1 MLIQLLD
8 YLQSG
13 KTYSIQ
19 ELADLLHKDIDS
31 VWVELEYLE
40 NQGYIHK
47 VTSQSNCT
55 QNCKGCHGCDQ
66 PTPAAPDVNIWEVI
80 KRTE

>member
-19 ELADLLHKDIDS
+19 ELADLLHKDMDS
-31 VWVELEYLE
+31 VRVELEYLE

-47 VTSQSNCT
+47 VTSQSVLKIA
-55 QNCKGCHGCDQ
+55 KGV
-66 PTPAAPDVNIWEVI
+66 TAAISL
-80 KRTE
+80 R

>member
-19 ELADLLHKDIDS
+19 ELADLLHKDMDS
-31 VWVELEYLE
+31 VRVEIEISGKSRLY
-40 NQGYIHK
+40 
-47 VTSQSNCT
+47 TQSNQSIKLYSKLQRVSRLRSACD
-55 QNCKGCHGCDQ
+55 NC
-66 PTPAAPDVNIWEVI
+66 
-80 KRTE
+80 

>member
-19 ELADLLHKDIDS
+19 ELADLLHKDMDS
-31 VWVELEYLE
+31 VRVELEYLE

-47 VTSQSNCT
+47 VTSQSKLQRVSRLRSACDNC
-55 QNCKGCHGCDQ
+55 
-66 PTPAAPDVNIWEVI
+66 
-80 KRTE
+80 

>member
-1 MLIQLLD
+1 VLIQLLD

-31 VWVELEYLE
+31 VWAELEYLE
-40 NQGYIHK
+40 NQGYIRK
-47 VTSQSNCT
+47 VTSQPNCT

-66 PTPAAPDVNIWEVI
+66 PAITVDTWEVV
-80 KRTE
+80 KQG

>member
-13 KTYSIQ
+13 KMYSIQ
-19 ELADLLHKDIDS
+19 ELADLLHKDMDS
-31 VWVELEYLE
+31 VRMELEYLE
-40 NQGYIHK
+40 NQGYIRK
-47 VTSQSNCT
+47 VASQSNCT

-66 PTPAAPDVNIWEVI
+66 TAITVDTWEVV
-80 KRTE
+80 KRR

>member
-19 ELADLLHKDIDS
+19 ELADLLHKDMDS
-31 VWVELEYLE
+31 VRVELEYLE

-55 QNCKGCHGCDQ
+55 QN
-66 PTPAAPDVNIWEVI
+66 
-80 KRTE
+80 

>member
-19 ELADLLHKDIDS
+19 ELADLLHKDMDS
-31 VWVELEYLE
+31 VRVELEYLE

>member
-19 ELADLLHKDIDS
+19 ELADLLHKDMDS
-31 VWVELEYLE
+31 VRVELEYLDR
-40 NQGYIHK
+40 K
-47 VTSQSNCT
+47 SV
-55 QNCKGCHGCDQ
+55 
-66 PTPAAPDVNIWEVI
+66 V
-80 KRTE
+80 

>member
-19 ELADLLHKDIDS
+19 ELADLLHKDMDS
-31 VWVELEYLE
+31 VRVELEYLE

-47 VTSQSNCT
+47 VTSQS
-55 QNCKGCHGCDQ
+55 KG
-66 PTPAAPDVNIWEVI
+66 V
-80 KRTE
+80 

>member
-31 VWVELEYLE
+31 VWAELEYLE
-40 NQGYIHK
+40 NQGYIRK
-47 VTSQSNCT
+47 VTSQPNCT
-55 QNCKGCHGCDQ
+55 QNCKGVM
-66 PTPAAPDVNIWEVI
+66 AAISLL
-80 KRTE
+80 

>member
-19 ELADLLHKDIDS
+19 ELADLLHKDMDS
-31 VWVELEYLE
+31 VRVELEYLE

-55 QNCKGCHGCDQ
+55 QNCIDTILHQ
-66 PTPAAPDVNIWEVI
+66 
-80 KRTE
+80 TENPQHPF